1 VTDPVTG
8 EKRWISEDRP
18 FEGDVRFTH
27 DLPGGRWSWGLD
39 ASLAHQEREFRFDE
53 LRRERKGTSVGAH
66 VEFRPGSKWR
76 IRGEAENLTSRM
88 LVDRRREYD
97 GSRAAEILDK
107 TEVRRIKTSPI
118 FTLSVR
124 RSFGAGSN

>member
-1 VTDPVTG
+1 
-8 EKRWISEDRP
+8 
-18 FEGDVRFTH
+18 
-27 DLPGGRWSWGLD
+27 
-39 ASLAHQEREFRFDE
+39 
-53 LRRERKGTSVGAH
+53 
-66 VEFRPGSKWR
+66 
-76 IRGEAENLTSRM
+76 M

-97 GSRAAEILDK
+97 GSRAAGILDS